1 MAAASDQ
8 PASPGS
14 LGSPGTPGAP
24 GPRRR
29 AVGPRVSLPAAQR
42 LERLRRYRV
51 WPQRDLSLG
60 FLAQQFKQQVQR
72 PYKQLA
78 GVSEAWQRLVPAP
91 LLMHTRLDGLSR
103 GTLTVIVDS
112 SARLYELD
120 SLLRQGLRTRLIEA
134 CRGVSLRRVRLR
146 QEDLS

>member
-1 MAAASDQ
+1 MTPLPDQ
-8 PASPGS
+8 PASPGAS
-14 LGSPGTPGAP
+14 

-29 AVGPRVSLPAAQR
+29 AVGPRVSLSAVRR
-42 LERLRRYRV
+42 LELLRRFRV

-60 FLAQQFKQQVQR
+60 FLTQQFKHQVKR
-72 PYKQLA
+72 PYRQLA
-78 GVSEAWQRLVPAP
+78 GVSEAWEQLVPAD
-91 LLMHTRLDGLSR
+91 LLMHTRLEGLSR

-120 SLLRQGLRTRLIEA
+120 GLLRQGLQTRLIEA

-146 QEDLS
+146 QETLS